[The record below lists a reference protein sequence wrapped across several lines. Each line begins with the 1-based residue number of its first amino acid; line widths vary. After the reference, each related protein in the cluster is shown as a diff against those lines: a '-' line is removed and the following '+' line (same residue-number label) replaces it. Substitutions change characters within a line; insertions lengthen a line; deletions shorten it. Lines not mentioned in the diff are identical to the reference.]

1 MPFVNQEVM
10 LSKYLSFS
18 RVQLEP
24 DSHNPV
30 LGTTAWIIINKKGNK
45 TQAPRFLNIWVDSFV
60 IKHKIDYHGQL
71 CQKQQL
77 SGDVL

>member
-10 LSKYLSFS
+10 FSKYLSFS

-30 LGTTAWIIINKKGNK
+30 LGTTVWIIINKEGHK
-45 TQAPRFLNIWVDSFV
+45 TQASHFLIIWVDSFV
-60 IKHKIDYHGQL
+60 ICKTCYHGQL
-71 CQKQQL
+71 YWKQQM